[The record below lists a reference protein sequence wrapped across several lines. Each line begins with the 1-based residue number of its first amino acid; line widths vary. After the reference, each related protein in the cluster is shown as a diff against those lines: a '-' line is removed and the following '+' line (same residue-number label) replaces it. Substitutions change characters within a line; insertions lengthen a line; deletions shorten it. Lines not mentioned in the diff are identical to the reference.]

1 MTVENDEFLSNRINF
16 SLLILIKLDN
26 SLKKYVDRIIFEQVI
41 KSIFMISVSGMVQEG
56 ELVAIMGV
64 SGSGKTTLLNSLT
77 HRTTGKLKVTDQRYL
92 NDTAVTAVTAV
103 SLARISGYV
112 QQDDLFIGCFT
123 VMETLRFK
131 VRGAPLGSPLDVRW

>member
-77 HRTTGKLKVTDQRYL
+77 HRTTGKLKVTGQRYL
-92 NDTAVTAVTAV
+92 NGTAVTAD

-112 QQDDLFIGCFT
+112 QQDDLFIGCLT
-123 VMETLRFK
+123 VMETLRFQ
-131 VRGAPLGSPLDVRW
+131 VRGALLESPSDAR